1 MSRRSSAPLVRQG
14 WVLVFLFTPVWATPA
29 RAQCVDSSEVN
40 DFKVRMVKFRSLFGL
55 VPKELR
61 RQLDGH
67 RGEPYSANRA
77 TQYINE
83 IVNFRSNDP
92 TQQKYERLI
101 ANKLKLAVKGGQ
113 TWLECVEKVEPA
125 ECKKAFPGSPQCVD
139 VTLKRYFVEID
150 ALNSSP
156 YFVLFPRSAL
166 AALYGAIP
174 RPLLALNPSFD
185 FSQDRGF
192 GPSTEIDTATD
203 LLDLRDIFGKGE
215 ATEATPQATPSA
227 QTRATPAAVPSPS
240 VTPDD
245 LEITFPGEDASV
257 LPSVVGD
264 EPPADLKESD
274 TKLLFSPKARKS
286 LTKSFYD
293 TSAGLVLARTKP
305 LHLFQNLA
313 LEAGFNARHL
323 PHGRGDFLRNAATL
337 GFSSDIRLKGGPV
350 KLINVGG
357 GYRWSRNRYFS
368 GGTGPGEISSE
379 NGFETRALADGVFG
393 KGFMRAALW
402 FDGGA
407 LNRGRGSYRRIAA
420 LVGYGKDFAIPRKKE
435 FHKIRPPEL
444 GGSECWTSY
453 AQDPKKN
460 EATLGVEILA
470 GLGHSWGDV
479 PEYARFYGGAAAGQ
493 FLYDELS
500 AQSLTAFPSGPLL
513 RSLGQN
519 QAGVVVGPSGLV
531 RGGTS
536 FQHANVNISFPIP
549 AWSRPLIPHEWV
561 TTSKLRTD
569 DEEFKGH
576 VPEGEPICRDLK
588 STVKT
593 LVSVSGVNLLVN
605 QQARDLL
612 TDEQK
617 TDLRLR
623 SEENRTAAEQAR
635 LDVAETALA
644 KAKDKVRP
652 EVEDLFAR
660 EILPVTNF
668 IADHANLVAVKPLL
682 MVDVG
687 HLSLSGGLDN
697 RTRYAAGGGLQ
708 IDIVLARFELGYVA
722 SFNRAPGDA
731 RGNLVGRVILRRFF

>member
-1 MSRRSSAPLVRQG
+1 VRQG
-14 WVLVFLFTPVWATPA
+14 WVLVFLFAPLWATSA
-29 RAQCVDSSEVN
+29 LAQCVDSSEVN
-40 DFKVRMVKFRSLFGL
+40 NFKVRMVRFRSLFGL

-67 RGEPYSANRA
+67 RGELYSANRA
-77 TQYINE
+77 SQYINE

-113 TWLECVEKVEPA
+113 TWLECVEKIEPA
-125 ECKKAFPGSPQCVD
+125 ECQKVFPGSPQCVD

-150 ALNSSP
+150 ALDSSP
-156 YFVLFPRSAL
+156 YLVLFPRSAL

-192 GPSTEIDTATD
+192 GPSIGIDTATD
-203 LLDLRDIFGKGE
+203 LFDLRDIFRKGE
-215 ATEATPQATPSA
+215 PTLQSTPSA
-227 QTRATPAAVPSPS
+227 QARATPAAVPSPS
-240 VTPDD
+240 ITPDE
-245 LEITFPGEDASV
+245 LEITFPGKGANV
-257 LPSVVGD
+257 LSSAVGD

-274 TKLLFSPKARKS
+274 TKLLLNPKARRS
-286 LTKSFYD
+286 LTKRFYD
-293 TSAGLVLARTKP
+293 TSARLVLARTKP
-305 LHLFQNLA
+305 LNSFQNLS
-313 LEAGFNARHL
+313 LEGGFNARHL
-323 PHGRGDFLRNAATL
+323 PHGRGDFLQNAATL
-337 GFSSDIRLKGGPV
+337 AFNSGLRLKGGPV

-379 NGFETRALADGVFG
+379 NGFETRALTDGVIG
-393 KGFMRAALW
+393 KGFMRAVLW

-407 LNRGRGSYRRIAA
+407 LDRDRGSYSRVAA
-420 LVGYGKDFAIPRKKE
+420 LVGYGKDFPIPRKKE

-444 GGSECWTSY
+444 GGIECWTSY
-453 AQDPKKN
+453 PQDPKKN

-493 FLYDELS
+493 FLYDEPS

-519 QAGVVVGPSGLV
+519 RAGVVGPGGLV

-536 FQHANVNISFPIP
+536 YQHVNVNISFPIP

-569 DEEFKGH
+569 DEEFNGH
-576 VPEGEPICRDLK
+576 VPEGELICRDLK

-617 TDLRLR
+617 IALRLR
-623 SEENRTAAEQAR
+623 SEEQLTAAEEAE
-635 LDVAETALA
+635 LDFAEMALA
-644 KAKDKVRP
+644 RAKDKVRP

-668 IADHANLVAVKPLL
+668 IADHANLIAVKPLL
-682 MVDVG
+682 MVDAG
-687 HLSLSGGLDN
+687 RLSLSGGLDN

-722 SFNRAPGDA
+722 SLNRALGDA
-731 RGNLVGRVILRRFF
+731 RGNVVGRVILRRFF